1 LVEGISGLTGRFFQL
16 AGRFGLTG
24 FFVKKEEG
32 KTFFFQKK
40 TEGKKFGRHKI
51 GRQVCAKNKNNS
63 FFFTSFIFLHFLA
76 GENYF
81 RCISIE

>member
-40 TEGKKFGRHKI
+40 QKERNLGGIK
-51 GRQVCAKNKNNS
+51 
-63 FFFTSFIFLHFLA
+63 
-76 GENYF
+76 
-81 RCISIE
+81 